1 LCDKIATEKK
11 MEKQNL
17 EKIIAQGAII
27 IDVRTKKEFNQG
39 NIKGSINISLDQLA
53 DAMSWLQKDIPI
65 IVVCASGQRSGA
77 AKGLLDAN
85 KYEKVYN
92 GGSWDSLGNIKA
104 GGCPVK

>member
-1 LCDKIATEKK
+1 MSDR
-11 MEKQNL
+11 NL
-17 EKIIAQGAII
+17 EEIIREGAII

-39 NIKGSINISLDQLA
+39 HIEGSINIPLDQIA

-65 IVVCASGQRSGA
+65 IVVCASGQRSKA

-92 GGSWDSLGNIKA
+92 GGAWDSLGNIKA